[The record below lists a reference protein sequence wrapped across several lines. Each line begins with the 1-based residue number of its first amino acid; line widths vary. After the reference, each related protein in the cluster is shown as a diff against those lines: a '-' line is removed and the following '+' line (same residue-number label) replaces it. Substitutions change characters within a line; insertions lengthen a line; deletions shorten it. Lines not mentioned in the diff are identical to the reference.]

1 MTDCTRNNVVVTVT
15 MTRLS
20 LCAAVVVVQF
30 GQTSYNVAEEEGFL
44 LVEILTSG
52 PAHTT
57 MMVDIAITSQSG
69 TAEGTV
75 TGTLSCEMFH
85 LF

>member
-1 MTDCTRNNVVVTVT
+1 MHSQQCCCHGNHDS
-15 MTRLS
+15 S
-20 LCAAVVVVQF
+20 LYTAVVVVQF

-57 MMVDIAITSQSG
+57 MVVDIAITSQSG